1 MNVNLSNM
9 KDTATRSFGRSSLLL
24 QKHSPEILL
33 GAGLVGMLATIVLA
47 SKATLKVNDLSIEI
61 EEERATIELA
71 EEEGTTEAG
80 KPYSNEDYN
89 KDLAI
94 HYVQS
99 GLKYAKLYAPAIG
112 VGVLSVTAI
121 LASHGVMA
129 KRQTSLMAAYG
140 LLAETYN
147 AYRKRVAEQLGED
160 VDRNFHMG
168 MTEETHI
175 VTEITEDGKS
185 KKVRKTRL
193 IKDPTQLSIYARCYD
208 KTSSNQYRG
217 DRLMD
222 RAFLM
227 GQQNYANDLLK
238 LKGFVFL
245 NEVYNSLGLPWSQEG
260 QLVGWVLKGDP
271 DQMKKEGRDGYIDF
285 GILNPINDADREF
298 MDGNNDA
305 IWLDFNVDGI
315 VYDLI

>member
-9 KDTATRSFGRSSLLL
+9 KDMTTRSFGRSSLLL

-33 GAGLVGMLATIVLA
+33 GVGLLGMVATIVLA
-47 SKATLKVNDLSIEI
+47 SKATRNLDQILRERDYDLDQINDLKPEDAT
-61 EEERATIELA
+61 EEEIVKAKVVA
-71 EEEGTTEAG
+71 
-80 KPYSNEDYN
+80 
-89 KDLAI
+89 
-94 HYVQS
+94 HVQT
-99 GLKYAKLYAPAIG
+99 GLKLAKLYGPSIG
-112 VGVLSVTAI
+112 LGVLSVGAI
-121 LASHGVMA
+121 LGSHGIMT

-140 LLAETYN
+140 LLAETYK
-147 AYRKRVAEQLGED
+147 AYRQRVTEQLGED

-168 MTEETHI
+168 VTEETHT

-260 QLVGWVLKGDP
+260 QLVGWVLKGDVN
-271 DQMKKEGRDGYIDF
+271 QMEEEGRDGYIDF

-298 MDGNNDA
+298 MNGTNDA